1 MVTKK
6 AFASLGLAG
15 LLVVPFALAACSS
28 ISSYDDVCE
37 DAGEACS
44 QTDAEIAEC
53 KSATAKAETLTSAIG
68 CRSQFDAFTSCIVD
82 NYETPTAAQCTTD
95 DGPGETALNA
105 CETQYEDY
113 LSCVTTACTADPAKC
128 AQ

>member
-15 LLVVPFALAACSS
+15 LLAVPFALAACSS
-28 ISSYDDVCE
+28 ISSYEDICE
-37 DAGEACS
+37 DAGEACGR
-44 QTDAEIAEC
+44 TDAEIAEC
-53 KSATAKAETLTSAIG
+53 KSANATAETLTTNVG

-95 DGPGETALNA
+95 DGQTGLDA
-105 CETQYEDY
+105 CEPQFEAY
-113 LSCVTTACTADPAKC
+113 LGCVTAACTADPAKC